1 MMVILAGFTS
11 YDVSITKA
19 LSITY
24 ISGHN
29 WTRLLSEYNLKPSNQ
44 LQFTLINTPELVLV
58 AFKRRKE
65 KEWIWVMEPEEVR
78 IA

>member
-29 WTRLLSEYNLKPSNQ
+29 WIRLLSEYNPKPSDQ
-44 LQFTLINTPELVLV
+44 LQFTLTNTPELVLV
-58 AFKRRKE
+58 AFKRREE
-65 KEWIWVMEPEEVR
+65 KDWIRVTEPEEV
-78 IA
+78 